1 MQTLEH
7 ITQTQLA
14 SGLLRLT
21 PDEGYTLFDRKSH
34 RTFPT
39 ADIYPDDLPN
49 WSAVAVDAAVEEE
62 PAVEA
67 PVVEEPVVEAPAPKK
82 RSSKK

>member
-7 ITQTQLA
+7 ITQQQLA

-21 PDEGYTLFDRKSH
+21 PDERYTLFDRKSH

-49 WSAVAVDAAVEEE
+49 WSAVAVD
-62 PAVEA
+62 
-67 PVVEEPVVEAPAPKK
+67 
-82 RSSKK
+82 